1 MTISIQDFINNP
13 TSSKF
18 ADVPQ
23 ELAQLDPI
31 KSLSDKTVEKTMLGV
46 AKAHYTKSV
55 EPGMDCCKRCGNMY
69 TASLYGGLAS
79 LLSNVGSDELV
90 SGEHG
95 SIRQDCWL
103 IVATLFRVH
112 SKELE

>member
-1 MTISIQDFINNP
+1 
-13 TSSKF
+13 
-18 ADVPQ
+18 
-23 ELAQLDPI
+23 
-31 KSLSDKTVEKTMLGV
+31 MLGV

-90 SGEHG
+90 SGRALVKNG
-95 SIRQDCWL
+95 
-103 IVATLFRVH
+103 VAGRLLADFR
-112 SKELE
+112 